1 MSFRLTRGDA
11 EKLRMALLMEEGVGT
26 IAVNEKCLRV
36 AFSQLD
42 LDKLEEVFEVI
53 YKTAERVL

>member
-26 IAVNEKCLRV
+26 IAVNEQCLRV
-36 AFSQLD
+36 AFSNWTWTSSR
-42 LDKLEEVFEVI
+42 KCSS
-53 YKTAERVL
+53 